1 MGLKLSVR
9 EEVRAGGAKDRRS
22 KGREERSDDHILHK
36 LHHYKTS
43 NLLLITSLL
52 TAAASHFQG
61 KWTNSTPSWR
71 SNLPP
76 LPPHPDA
83 LEAERCFHEALTYCP
98 SNYHVLA
105 SYLRYLTV
113 HHPEHRTEE
122 YMSRIYSS
130 ILKHDP
136 SNQHGPLIWSRYL
149 LLSKNSPPSALA
161 VLHNA
166 TLHPTASS
174 AVLQDYFSLTLT
186 QKPEMIPELFSSNLP
201 RVRGKDYVEFVLLY
215 VRYCYAMGKSLE
227 AEEWLDKAEQVEGKL
242 GTDWCGVER
251 RKRGPRTPSQVVK
264 SSQGLMARLGE
275 VELDDVV
282 HDSSL
287 LISWA
292 KVKEHDGNVED
303 AVDILEVARGRFPTD
318 VGVWLS
324 LGRIWE
330 KKDKEKG
337 ELEGGGEKRSE
348 SK

>member
-1 MGLKLSVR
+1 
-9 EEVRAGGAKDRRS
+9 
-22 KGREERSDDHILHK
+22 
-36 LHHYKTS
+36 
-43 NLLLITSLL
+43 
-52 TAAASHFQG
+52 
-61 KWTNSTPSWR
+61 
-71 SNLPP
+71 
-76 LPPHPDA
+76 
-83 LEAERCFHEALTYCP
+83 
-98 SNYHVLA
+98 
-105 SYLRYLTV
+105 
-113 HHPEHRTEE
+113 
-122 YMSRIYSS
+122 
-130 ILKHDP
+130 
-136 SNQHGPLIWSRYL
+136 
-149 LLSKNSPPSALA
+149 
-161 VLHNA
+161 
-166 TLHPTASS
+166 
-174 AVLQDYFSLTLT
+174 
-186 QKPEMIPELFSSNLP
+186 
-201 RVRGKDYVEFVLLY
+201 
-215 VRYCYAMGKSLE
+215 MGKSLE